1 VVDPDVVVVGS
12 GPTGAMAASALVDRG
27 LDVLMLDAGTNAPGG
42 LVVRT
47 AGNTLYRR
55 FAWADYEE
63 DRLDPSSDEGTEWYS
78 SRSLGGL
85 SNYWT
90 AAVPRFAPEDF
101 TEGSRL
107 DERYRWPVT
116 YADLDPYYTR
126 AERALTVTAG
136 DPILRLPTGDRR
148 YEYRLGARWQAIA
161 AEAARHGHGV
171 GAMPLAKGRPWMI
184 ARRGTEFNSYRC
196 VVEPLLSTRSFRLLT
211 HAQAV
216 GLSWSSAAGRAEGV
230 DYVDRTNGVHRLAR
244 ARAVVV
250 ACGAIDS
257 TMLLLRSRSGDF
269 PDGLGNSHGLL
280 GRYLHDHPREWV
292 PARTRRPL
300 PTLAHPVYIT
310 RDPWDS
316 SEALQ
321 ATSLTLGLRRQI
333 QRLQTFYRGS
343 SHHLGVQVFGTMVP
357 KPEVGVSIG
366 REDPADAL
374 ALRPRIT
381 LRYDDAAVANLRA
394 GRRRLVDVLGSAGVD
409 VEARGPFH
417 EIHPGSS
424 VHYGGSVR
432 MHADPAFGVLDG
444 WNRMHDVANVAVV
457 DCSAFT
463 TGAEKNPTLTA
474 MALAL
479 RAADRLADDLRA
491 GLI

>member
-1 VVDPDVVVVGS
+1 MADPDVVVVGS

-27 LDVLMLDAGTNAPGG
+27 LDVLMLDAGTGAPGG
-42 LVVRT
+42 LIVRA
-47 AGNTLYRR
+47 AGNTMYRR
-55 FAWADYEE
+55 FAWADYESE
-63 DRLDPSSDEGTEWYS
+63 RLDPSSDDGVEWYS

-101 TEGSRL
+101 TEGARL

-116 YADLDPYYTR
+116 YAELEPFYRR
-126 AERALTVTAG
+126 AEQFLTVTAG
-136 DPILRLPTGDRR
+136 DPILRVPAGARR
-148 YEYRLGARWQAIA
+148 YEYRLAPRWRTIA
-161 AEAARHGHGV
+161 AEASRHGHGV
-171 GAMPLAKGRPWMI
+171 GAMPLAKGRPWMV
-184 ARRGTEFNSYRC
+184 ARRATEFNSYHC
-196 VVEPLLSTRSFRLLT
+196 VVAPLLSTRSFRLLT

-216 GLSWSSAAGRAEGV
+216 RLTWSSTAGRVEGV
-230 DYVDRTNGVHRLAR
+230 EYVDRTSGELRSAR

-257 TMLLLRSRSGDF
+257 TVLLMRSRSDDF
-269 PDGLGNSHGLL
+269 PDGLGNAHGLL
-280 GRYLHDHPREWV
+280 GRYLHDHPREWW
-292 PARTRRPL
+292 PARARRPL
-300 PTLAHPVYIT
+300 PALAHPVYVT
-310 RDPWDS
+310 RDPWAS
-316 SEALQ
+316 SEPLM
-321 ATSLTLGLRRQI
+321 ATSLTLGLRRPA

-343 SHHLGVQVFGTMVP
+343 SRHFAVQVFGTMVP
-357 KPEVGVSIG
+357 TPEVGVSIG
-366 REDPADAL
+366 HDEPADAL

-381 LRYDDAAVANLRA
+381 LHYDGAAVANLLS
-394 GRRRLVDVLGSAGVD
+394 GRRRLIEVLGSAGV
-409 VEARGPFH
+409 EAELPGPFH
-417 EIHPGSS
+417 DIHPGSS

-457 DCSAFT
+457 DSSAFT

-474 MALAL
+474 MVLAL

-491 GLI
+491 GAI